1 MVSWVMLTLSSREH
15 IPPLSSFTHPSH
27 VRSKYSSSSF
37 RQKNE
42 PENVRAHKLSYKG
55 RPVPFPPD
63 QPTVLPLK
71 PLSNLSQIYTIMGR
85 KAPTAKELLEK
96 AAARGYQPGAH
107 REKDVIKEYP
117 NMSRKLSKIKI
128 GCGAVM

>member
-1 MVSWVMLTLSSREH
+1 
-15 IPPLSSFTHPSH
+15 
-27 VRSKYSSSSF
+27 
-37 RQKNE
+37 
-42 PENVRAHKLSYKG
+42 
-55 RPVPFPPD
+55 
-63 QPTVLPLK
+63 
-71 PLSNLSQIYTIMGR
+71 MGR